1 MKKVLMSFAI
11 FGIGF
16 WMATSVSGQTEATAT
31 PPGVPFGENPISN
44 DQFAVLL
51 SIDYAVSPLSN
62 GWLRIESSTS
72 SFFAQSSPAVPELN
86 FRMAWPNAVQ
96 LTAQDVNVLNAN
108 LSHGGLHLDTKTNEL
123 VLEFSDPHLTDRPT
137 AKGLLASVQMFE
149 LMIDAVVEMVAQ
161 I

>member
-1 MKKVLMSFAI
+1 MSLAI
-11 FGIGF
+11 LGIGL
-16 WMATSVSGQTEATAT
+16 WTATSVSGQTEATTT
-31 PPGVPFGENPISN
+31 PPVAPFGDNPISN

-62 GWLRIESSTS
+62 GWLRIESPVS
-72 SFFAQSSPAVPELN
+72 SFFAQSSPTVPELN

-96 LTAQDVNVLNAN
+96 LTARDVNVLNAN
-108 LSHGGLHLDTKTNEL
+108 LSHGGLHLDTDSNEL

-137 AKGLLASVQMFE
+137 AKSLLASVQMFE
-149 LMIDAVVEMVAQ
+149 MMIDAVVDMVAQ